1 MENKFISCDMVSYR
15 LWNELKPLITK
26 NGIEIVKEEE
36 YKKYI
41 YVEYFVNSEEYE
53 LVNRFIKE
61 VENMLDI

>member
-1 MENKFISCDMVSYR
+1 MEKKFISCDMVSYR

-41 YVEYFVNSEEYE
+41 YVEYFVNYEEYE
-53 LVNRFIKE
+53 LVNRLIKE

>member
-1 MENKFISCDMVSYR
+1 MEKKFISCDMVSYR
-15 LWNELKPLITK
+15 LWNELKLLITK

-41 YVEYFVNSEEYE
+41 YVEYFVNSKEYE
-53 LVNRFIKE
+53 LVNRLIKE

>member
-1 MENKFISCDMVSYR
+1 MEKKFISCDMVSYR

-41 YVEYFVNSEEYE
+41 YVEYFVNSEKYE
-53 LVNRFIKE
+53 LVNRLTKE

>member
-1 MENKFISCDMVSYR
+1 MEKKFVSCDMVSYR

-41 YVEYFVNSEEYE
+41 YIEYFCK
-53 LVNRFIKE
+53 F
-61 VENMLDI
+61 